1 MDYERI
7 VMDVETQRDF
17 FLPSGSLYTPE
28 AAEAARNVYRI
39 FEWVRGHNIP
49 VISTVLR
56 VRAGDR
62 GPMAIDDRPHCVDGT
77 SGEKKLPRTVLPR
90 RVNLGL
96 LNSTDLPEN
105 LFGRFQQVIF
115 EKRDTDIF
123 AHARAER
130 LLTDLRGS
138 TFILCGAG
146 VAQGLVQAAVG
157 LRTRGF
163 GVIVARD
170 AIVDLGH
177 PRAEMARLRMQA
189 KGAIFAPTAD
199 IIATPIPPKR
209 RAFRTAG
216 APRPRI
222 S

>member
-7 VMDVETQRDF
+7 VLDIETQRDF
-17 FLPSGSLYTPE
+17 FLPSGSLYSPA
-28 AAEAARNVYRI
+28 AAEAARNIYRI
-39 FEWVRGHNIP
+39 FEWVRANNIP

-56 VRAGDR
+56 VRPGVR
-62 GPMAIDDRPHCVDGT
+62 GPMGERPHCVDGT
-77 SGEKKLPRTVLPR
+77 NGEKKLPRTVLPR

-105 LFGRFQQVIF
+105 LLGRYQQVIF
-115 EKRDTDIF
+115 EKRNTDIF

-130 LLTDLRGS
+130 LLTELRGS

-170 AIVDLGH
+170 AIVDFGH
-177 PRAEMARLRMQA
+177 PHADMARLRMQA

-199 IIATPIPPKR
+199 IVATPIPPKR

-216 APRPRI
+216 TSRPQI
-222 S
+222 F

>member
-1 MDYERI
+1 MVLDI
-7 VMDVETQRDF
+7 ETQRDF
-17 FLPSGSLYTPE
+17 FLPSGSLYTDG
-28 AAEAARNVYRI
+28 AAAAARNIYKI
-39 FEWVRGHNIP
+39 FEWVRGQNIP
-49 VISTVLR
+49 VMSTVLR
-56 VRAGDR
+56 VRPGEH
-62 GPMAIDDRPHCVDGT
+62 GPMGERPHCIDGT
-77 SGEKKLPRTVLPR
+77 NGEKKLPRTVLPR

-96 LNSTDLPEN
+96 QNTTDLPAD

-130 LLTDLRGS
+130 LLTELHG
-138 TFILCGAG
+138 TAFILCGAG

-170 AIVDLGH
+170 AIVDFGH

-189 KGAIFAPTAD
+189 KGAIFADTAD
-199 IIATPIPPKR
+199 IIATPIPAKR
-209 RAFRTAG
+209 RAAFRMTETSSE
-216 APRPRI
+216 RKI
-222 S
+222 T

>member
-1 MDYERI
+1 MDHERI
-7 VMDVETQRDF
+7 VLDIGTQRDF
-17 FLPSGSLYTPE
+17 FLPSGSLYTDA
-28 AAEAARNVYRI
+28 AAEAAKSIYRV
-39 FEWVRGHNIP
+39 FEWVRANNIP
-49 VISTVLR
+49 VISMVLR
-56 VRAGDR
+56 VRPPGR
-62 GPMAIDDRPHCVDGT
+62 GPMGERPHCVDGT

-96 LNSTDLPEN
+96 LNSTDLPGD
-105 LFGRFQQVIF
+105 LFGRYQQVIF
-115 EKRDTDIF
+115 EQRDTDIF

-130 LLTDLRGS
+130 LLTELRGS

-163 GVIVARD
+163 GVIVAGD
-170 AIVDLGH
+170 AIVDFGH

-199 IIATPIPPKR
+199 IIATPIPRKR
-209 RAFRTAG
+209 RAFRAAG
-216 APRPRI
+216 T
-222 S
+222 SEKKTT

>member
-7 VMDVETQRDF
+7 VLDIETQRDF
-17 FLPSGSLYTPE
+17 FLPSGSLYSDA
-28 AAEAARNVYRI
+28 AAEASRNIYRI
-39 FEWVRGHNIP
+39 FEWVRANNIP

-56 VRAGDR
+56 VRPFAT
-62 GPMAIDDRPHCVDGT
+62 GPMSDRPHCVDGT
-77 SGEKKLPRTVLPR
+77 DGEKKLPRTVLPR
-90 RVNLGL
+90 RINLGMI
-96 LNSTDLPEN
+96 NSTDLPDD
-105 LFGRFQQVIF
+105 LFQRCQQVIF
-115 EKRDTDIF
+115 EKRNTDIF

-130 LLTDLRGS
+130 LLTELHGS

-170 AIVDLGH
+170 AIVDFGH
-177 PRAEMARLRMQA
+177 PRAEMACLRMQA

-209 RAFRTAG
+209 RAFRTTRTSEKKAT
-216 APRPRI
+216 
-222 S
+222 